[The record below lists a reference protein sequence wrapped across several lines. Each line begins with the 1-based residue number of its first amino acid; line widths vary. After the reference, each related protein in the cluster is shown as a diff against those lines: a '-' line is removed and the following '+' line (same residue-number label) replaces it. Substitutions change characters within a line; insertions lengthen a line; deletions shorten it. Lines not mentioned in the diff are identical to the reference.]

1 MSDFDAELADVMAE
15 RELQPNP
22 LLAGLRTGD
31 WLDAQVFPP
40 LSYVVP
46 GLIPKG
52 LSTLVGA
59 PKIGKSWLSLAV
71 ALAAASGGC
80 ALGHVKV
87 GPPRPVLLLA
97 LEDGDRRL
105 QDRIRKLIPWESIP
119 PLLHYMTRI
128 QPGMVVP
135 TIEAWLATI
144 DHPEPLAILDTLG
157 KILPPAMN
165 GETTYQRDYKI
176 ASRLKEICDNRPG
189 MSLTGLH
196 HDRKA
201 AAEDFVESVSGTN
214 GLAGAADTIIV
225 ISRPRNESQ
234 GLLKVTGRDVAEAE
248 YAVTT
253 KDGNWL
259 LMGGNLEDAA
269 SVAATIRATA
279 NLGDRSAEILRFV
292 NKHPRGVRAGD
303 VAKAL
308 GDIDAQKAGTY
319 LGRLH
324 NSGKVRKLERG
335 LYTPV
340 ESVET
345 VELAGQETLDF
356 NTLNTFNTTS
366 RAEGSSGDAPKVTG
380 DLADFDPSNPC
391 PICGEPYEDPSG
403 NEQCIDNHPET
414 TEVQRLDATAE
425 KSDLMSRRV
434 RVKGGQVRSTYRGWA
449 IAEWP
454 YAPTD
459 HTRPR
464 IARPSGVLQQ
474 LRPELLRSDAHR
486 D

>member
-1 MSDFDAELADVMAE
+1 MSVFEDEYAEATAE
-15 RELQPNP
+15 QPNP

-46 GLIPKG
+46 GLIPEG
-52 LSTLVGA
+52 LTLLVGA

-105 QDRIRKLIPWESIP
+105 QDRIRKLIPGESIP
-119 PLLHYMTRI
+119 PQLNYMTRI
-128 QPGMVVP
+128 HHGLVVQ
-135 TIEAWLATI
+135 TIEAWLETI
-144 DHPEPLAILDTLG
+144 EHAMPLVLLDTLG
-157 KILPPAMN
+157 KVMPPAMN

-225 ISRPRNESQ
+225 ISRPRTESQ
-234 GLLKVTGRDVAEAE
+234 GLLKVTGRDVVEAE

-259 LMGGNLEDAA
+259 LMGDSLEDAA
-269 SVAATIRATA
+269 SIAATIRATA
-279 NLGDRSAEILRFV
+279 NLGDRSAEILRYV
-292 NKHPRGVRAGD
+292 NKHPEGVRPGD
-303 VAKAL
+303 VARAL
-308 GDIDAQKAGTY
+308 GDLDAQKAGTY
-319 LGRLH
+319 LGRLRD
-324 NSGKVRKLERG
+324 SGRVRKLERG
-335 LYTPV
+335 LYAPV
-340 ESVET
+340 ESVES
-345 VELAGQETLDF
+345 VETETLP
-356 NTLNTFNTTS
+356 LV
-366 RAEGSSGDAPKVTG
+366 EG
-380 DLADFDPSNPC
+380 N
-391 PICGEPYEDPSG
+391 
-403 NEQCIDNHPET
+403 NE
-414 TEVQRLDATAE
+414 
-425 KSDLMSRRV
+425 
-434 RVKGGQVRSTYRGWA
+434 
-449 IAEWP
+449 
-454 YAPTD
+454 
-459 HTRPR
+459 
-464 IARPSGVLQQ
+464 
-474 LRPELLRSDAHR
+474 
-486 D
+486 